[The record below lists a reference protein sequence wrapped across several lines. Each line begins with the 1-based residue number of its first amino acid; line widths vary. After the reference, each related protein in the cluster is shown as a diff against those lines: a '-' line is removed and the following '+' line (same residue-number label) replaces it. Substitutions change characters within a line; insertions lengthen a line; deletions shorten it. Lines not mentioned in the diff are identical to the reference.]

1 MMFSH
6 THKGQLYNTGLLSAF
21 LPPSKGQTLIDHEL
35 LTSPGKD
42 GKLRRVAA
50 FGWFAGGEYQ
60 ADGRERGR
68 LTFVQLLAL
77 ARLSPLLDRRSCVA
91 ESLTPS

>member
-1 MMFSH
+1 MHALIDSDPSVKRTWMMFSH
-6 THKGQLYNTGLLSAF
+6 THKGQPYNTNLLSAF

-50 FGWFAGGEYQ
+50 FGWFAGG
-60 ADGRERGR
+60 
-68 LTFVQLLAL
+68 
-77 ARLSPLLDRRSCVA
+77 RSGS
-91 ESLTPS
+91 E